1 MMGFV
6 ATHIGGFSR
15 PDGIIEAPLGPLSFR
30 AVIECKSVP
39 SGGVARIPQV
49 EEPARFRD
57 QIGAE
62 FAVLVGPAFKDE
74 TSLRAEL
81 LTHKV
86 SLWTVQDI
94 VDALRID
101 VDAFECRQLFAAGPV
116 HDGLASLEWQRIH
129 GAEKRVLYVRQI
141 LRREGYATQRSL
153 VGRVA
158 RAEAPVL
165 SLDAAMLL
173 VEAELQ
179 KAGITDMATREEIKT
194 AMDDLVRAE
203 EATAVPGRDGIVIRR
218 GL

>member
-1 MMGFV
+1 MQKRSSG
-6 ATHIGGFSR
+6 
-15 PDGIIEAPLGPLSFR
+15 
-30 AVIECKSVP
+30 
-39 SGGVARIPQV
+39 GGVARLPQV

-57 QIGAE
+57 EIGAE

-74 TSLRAEL
+74 TSLHAEL

-86 SLWTVQDI
+86 SLWTIEDI
-94 VDALRID
+94 VSALRID
-101 VDAFECRQLFAAGPV
+101 VDALECRQLFVAGLL

-158 RAEAPVL
+158 RDEAPVL

-179 KAGITDMATREEIKT
+179 KAGITNMATREEIKT
-194 AMDDLVRAE
+194 AMDDLVRTD
-203 EATAVPGRDGIVIRR
+203 EAVVVPGRDGIIIRR